1 MEDGMAQE
9 LKQEVVGF
17 TGVNGL
23 VDRKGDMAFGKVPLQ
38 QQNMKEHGQVDFKMD
53 MVPKLMLMEVRCR
66 RYYTLIVK
74 IRCAQC
80 L

>member
-9 LKQEVVGF
+9 LKQEVVGS

-23 VDRKGDMAFGKVPLQ
+23 VDQKDDMAFGKVLLP
-38 QQNMKEHGQVDFKMD
+38 QQNMKEHGQVDYKMD

-66 RYYTLIVK
+66 SYKSL
-74 IRCAQC
+74 
-80 L
+80 